1 MDLSII
7 IGTVTCF
14 IIVVSILSFNRQ
26 SLSNK
31 YFRKFIIY
39 NNVLIFLF
47 LTRFISI
54 SVFINLLPLLKD
66 IDENLEY
73 YTYVQAIITCV
84 ALTTGTLRL
93 MEPSV
98 SRELLE
104 LFYKLRNKLKCK
116 GNKLTKS

>member
-1 MDLSII
+1 M
-7 IGTVTCF
+7 
-14 IIVVSILSFNRQ
+14 
-26 SLSNK
+26 
-31 YFRKFIIY
+31 
-39 NNVLIFLF
+39 IFLF